1 MRAPGSRKEVG
12 VGGYDRYTLYRHM
25 KLLHKNYQELCLV
38 SLSCTN
44 NIHTLDLVPQPRM
57 RVMETTLLTCLFR
70 YKARVVTLNLTVIF
84 FYYYF
89 FVGIERSLFVS
100 ESPEPAS
107 CTKM

>member
-1 MRAPGSRKEVG
+1 M
-12 VGGYDRYTLYRHM
+12 GGYDRYTLYRHM

-84 FYYYF
+84 FIIIFLWELNAHYLF
-89 FVGIERSLFVS
+89 LSPLNQPAAQRCKIPAKLSSL
-100 ESPEPAS
+100 
-107 CTKM
+107 